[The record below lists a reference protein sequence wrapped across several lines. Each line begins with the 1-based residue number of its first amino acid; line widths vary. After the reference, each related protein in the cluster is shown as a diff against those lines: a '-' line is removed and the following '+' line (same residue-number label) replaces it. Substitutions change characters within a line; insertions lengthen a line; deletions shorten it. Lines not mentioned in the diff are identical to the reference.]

1 MRRWCATAMFKKI
14 LIANRG
20 EIAARILRAC
30 RELCIDTVGVYSSAD
45 ADSLHVLFA
54 GQAVCIG
61 PARAA
66 DSYLNMDAILTV
78 AKATGCDAVHPG
90 YGFLSENAE
99 FADACRDAGL
109 AFIGPSGDVIRK
121 MGNKAAARALMQS
134 VGVPVVPGSDGLVRD
149 AEEAQRIADAIGYPI
164 LIKAAA
170 GGGGRGMR
178 RVFAREQLQELFR
191 EARAES
197 AACFGSEEMYL
208 EKLILNPRHIEFQIM
223 ADKFGNVIQLGER
236 DCSVQ
241 RKNQK
246 LMEETPSHALTP
258 ALREKMGAA
267 AVLAARA
274 AGYENAGTIEFVLA
288 PDQQFYFIEMNT
300 RIQVEH
306 PVTEM
311 VTSMDLVREQIRI
324 AAGLRLSRTQE
335 QVRLTG
341 HAIECRINAEDPAR
355 EFAPCPGKADFLYFP
370 GGPGVRIDT
379 CMYNGYEISPY
390 YDSMVAKIIVHA
402 PTRLE
407 AIRRMRRALEELTID
422 GLRTNAELMHQIM
435 FHPAFVR
442 GNYST
447 AFLDEHLPT
456 LLEWIARVEEDEA

>member
-1 MRRWCATAMFKKI
+1 MFKKI

-30 RELCIDTVGVYSSAD
+30 REMGIEAVTVYSTAD

-54 GQAVCIG
+54 EQSVCIG
-61 PARAA
+61 PPRAG

-78 AKATGCDAVHPG
+78 AKATGCDAIHPG
-90 YGFLSENAE
+90 YGFLSENDA
-99 FADACRDAGL
+99 FADACRDAGI

-121 MGNKAAARALMQS
+121 MGNKSAARALMQS

-149 AEEAQRIADAIGYPI
+149 EDEAVKVGERIGYPV

-178 RVFAREQLQELFR
+178 RVYEPSEMRDLFR
-191 EARAES
+191 EAMAES
-197 AACFGSEEMYL
+197 VACFGSDEMYI
-208 EKLILNPRHIEFQIM
+208 EKLILNPRHIEFQIL
-223 ADKFGNVIQLGER
+223 ADKYGNVIQLGER

-246 LMEETPSHALTP
+246 LLEETPSHALTP
-258 ALREKMGAA
+258 DLRKRMGDA
-267 AVLAARA
+267 AVRAAKA

-288 PDQQFYFIEMNT
+288 PNKEFYFIEMNT

-324 AAGLRLSRTQE
+324 AAGLKLSRTQE
-335 QVRLTG
+335 EVELRG
-341 HAIECRINAEDPAR
+341 HAIECRINAENPAR

-379 CMYNGYEISPY
+379 CMYNGYEIPPF
-390 YDSMVAKIIVHA
+390 YDSMVGKIIVWA

-407 AIRRMRRALEELTID
+407 AIRRMRRCLEELTID
-422 GLRTNAELMHQIM
+422 GVQTNAELMHQILY
-435 FHPAFVR
+435 HPVFVR
-442 GNYST
+442 GNYTT
-447 AFLDEHLPT
+447 AFLEEHLPT
-456 LLEWIARVEEDEA
+456 MLEWMARIEESEA

>member
-1 MRRWCATAMFKKI
+1 MFKKI

-30 RELCIDTVGVYSSAD
+30 REMGIEAVTVYSTAD

-54 GQAVCIG
+54 EQSVCIG
-61 PARAA
+61 PPRAG

-78 AKATGCDAVHPG
+78 AKATGCDAIHPG
-90 YGFLSENAE
+90 YGFLSENDA
-99 FADACRDAGL
+99 FADACRDAGI

-121 MGNKAAARALMQS
+121 MGNKSAARALMQS
-134 VGVPVVPGSDGLVRD
+134 VGVPVVPGSDGLAR
-149 AEEAQRIADAIGYPI
+149 EEDEAAKAGERIGYPV

-178 RVFAREQLQELFR
+178 RVYEPSEMRDLFR
-191 EARAES
+191 EAMAES
-197 AACFGSEEMYL
+197 VACFGSDEMYI
-208 EKLILNPRHIEFQIM
+208 EKLILNPRHIEFQIL
-223 ADKFGNVIQLGER
+223 ADKYGNVIQLGER

-246 LMEETPSHALTP
+246 LLEETPSHALTP
-258 ALREKMGAA
+258 DLRKRMGDA
-267 AVLAARA
+267 AVRAAKA

-288 PDQQFYFIEMNT
+288 PNKEFYFIEMNT

-324 AAGLRLSRTQE
+324 AAGLKLSRTQE
-335 QVRLTG
+335 EVELRG
-341 HAIECRINAEDPAR
+341 HAIECRINAENPAR

-379 CMYNGYEISPY
+379 CMYNGYEIPPF
-390 YDSMVAKIIVHA
+390 YDSMVGKIIVWA

-407 AIRRMRRALEELTID
+407 AIRRMRRCLEELTID
-422 GLRTNAELMHQIM
+422 GVQTNAELMHQILY
-435 FHPAFVR
+435 HPVFVR
-442 GNYST
+442 GNYTT
-447 AFLDEHLPT
+447 AFLEEHLPT
-456 LLEWIARVEEDEA
+456 MLEWMARIEESEA

>member
-1 MRRWCATAMFKKI
+1 MFKKI

-30 RELCIDTVGVYSSAD
+30 REMGIEAVTVYSTAD

-54 GQAVCIG
+54 EQSVCIG
-61 PARAA
+61 PPRAGE
-66 DSYLNMDAILTV
+66 SYLNMDAILTV
-78 AKATGCDAVHPG
+78 AKATGCDAIHPG
-90 YGFLSENAE
+90 YGFLSENDA
-99 FADACRDAGL
+99 FADACRDAGI

-121 MGNKAAARALMQS
+121 MGNKSAARALMQS

-149 AEEAQRIADAIGYPI
+149 EDEAVKVGERIGYPV

-178 RVFAREQLQELFR
+178 RVYEPSEMRDLFR
-191 EARAES
+191 EAMAES
-197 AACFGSEEMYL
+197 VACFGSDEMYI
-208 EKLILNPRHIEFQIM
+208 EKLILNPRHIEFQIL
-223 ADKFGNVIQLGER
+223 ADKYGNVIQLGER

-246 LMEETPSHALTP
+246 LLEETPSHALTP
-258 ALREKMGAA
+258 DLRKRMGDA
-267 AVLAARA
+267 AVRAAKA

-288 PDQQFYFIEMNT
+288 PNKEFYFIEMNT

-324 AAGLRLSRTQE
+324 AAGLKLSRTQE
-335 QVRLTG
+335 EVELRG
-341 HAIECRINAEDPAR
+341 HAIECRINAENPAR

-379 CMYNGYEISPY
+379 CMYNGYEIPPF
-390 YDSMVAKIIVHA
+390 YDSMVGKIIVWA

-407 AIRRMRRALEELTID
+407 AIRRMRRCLEELTID
-422 GLRTNAELMHQIM
+422 GVQTNAELMHQILY
-435 FHPAFVR
+435 HPVFVR
-442 GNYST
+442 GNYTT
-447 AFLDEHLPT
+447 AFLEEHLPT
-456 LLEWIARVEEDEA
+456 MLEWMARIEESEA

>member
-1 MRRWCATAMFKKI
+1 MFKKI

-30 RELCIDTVGVYSSAD
+30 REMGIEAVTVYSTAD

-54 GQAVCIG
+54 EQSVCIG
-61 PARAA
+61 PPRAG

-78 AKATGCDAVHPG
+78 AKATGCDAIHPG
-90 YGFLSENAE
+90 YGFLSENDA
-99 FADACRDAGL
+99 FADACRDAGI

-121 MGNKAAARALMQS
+121 MGNKSAARALMQS

-149 AEEAQRIADAIGYPI
+149 EDEAVKVGERIGYPV

-178 RVFAREQLQELFR
+178 RVYEPSEMRDLFR
-191 EARAES
+191 EAMAES
-197 AACFGSEEMYL
+197 VACFGSDEMYI
-208 EKLILNPRHIEFQIM
+208 EKLILNPRHIEFQIL
-223 ADKFGNVIQLGER
+223 ADKYGNVIQLGER

-246 LMEETPSHALTP
+246 LLEETPSHALTP
-258 ALREKMGAA
+258 DLRKRMGDA
-267 AVLAARA
+267 AVRAAKA

-288 PDQQFYFIEMNT
+288 PNKEFYFIEMNT

-311 VTSMDLVREQIRI
+311 VTFMDLVREQIRI
-324 AAGLRLSRTQE
+324 AAGLKLSRTQE
-335 QVRLTG
+335 EVELRG
-341 HAIECRINAEDPAR
+341 HAIECRINAENPAR

-379 CMYNGYEISPY
+379 CMYNGYEIPPF
-390 YDSMVAKIIVHA
+390 YDSMVGKIIVWA

-407 AIRRMRRALEELTID
+407 AIRRMRRCLEELTID
-422 GLRTNAELMHQIM
+422 GVQTNAELMHQILY
-435 FHPAFVR
+435 HPVFVR
-442 GNYST
+442 GNYTT
-447 AFLDEHLPT
+447 AFLEEHLPT
-456 LLEWIARVEEDEA
+456 MLEWMARIEESEA